1 MTRARK
7 DGGAESRKSW
17 YREGKAKEKERERE
31 VSERKAVGEMEEQR
45 RRRRKRKECADACA
59 RGRDGGVV
67 RGKMW
72 LREKSL
78 LAVSSFSEFLLD
90 FYPRC

>member
-1 MTRARK
+1 MAKDRWEWTGKVSRRAK
-7 DGGAESRKSW
+7 
-17 YREGKAKEKERERE
+17 
-31 VSERKAVGEMEEQR
+31 RKAAGEMEEQSEEE
-45 RRRRKRKECADACA
+45 RKRVGACA
-59 RGRDGGVV
+59 RGRDGDVV

-90 FYPRC
+90 FYPR